1 MKFTIPGPPV
11 GKGRPRATTINGM
24 ACMYTPKATT
34 SYEGKVCM
42 AYLAA
47 GGTKHEGMV
56 RVNIVATFEMP
67 MSWPMKRR
75 LATDG
80 AWCSKRPDSDNIT
93 KVICD
98 ALNKIAYHDDA
109 AVVCSLVEKRWGQDS
124 SVVVEI
130 EDI

>member
-24 ACMYTPKATT
+24 ARMYTPKATT

-42 AYLAA
+42 SYLAA
-47 GGTKHEGMV
+47 GGTKLDGMV
-56 RVNIVATFEMP
+56 RMSIVATFEMP
-67 MSWPMKRR
+67 PSWSLKKR
-75 LATDG
+75 LATDRQPCG
-80 AWCSKRPDSDNIT
+80 KKPDMDNLA

-98 ALNKIAYHDDA
+98 ALNGVAYHDDA
-109 AVVCSLVEKRWGQDS
+109 AVVFLQGEKRWGQDG

-130 EDI
+130 EAI

>member
-1 MKFTIPGPPV
+1 MIFTIPGPPV

-24 ACMYTPKATT
+24 ARMYTPKATT

-42 AYLAA
+42 SYLAA
-47 GGTKHEGMV
+47 GGTKLDGMV
-56 RVNIVATFEMP
+56 SVKIIATFEMP
-67 MSWPMKRR
+67 MSWSLKKR

-80 AWCSKRPDSDNIT
+80 TWCGKKPDADNIK

-98 ALNKIAYHDDA
+98 ALNRVAYHDDA
-109 AVVCSLVEKRWGQDS
+109 AVVSWQGEKRWGQDS

-130 EDI
+130 ENV